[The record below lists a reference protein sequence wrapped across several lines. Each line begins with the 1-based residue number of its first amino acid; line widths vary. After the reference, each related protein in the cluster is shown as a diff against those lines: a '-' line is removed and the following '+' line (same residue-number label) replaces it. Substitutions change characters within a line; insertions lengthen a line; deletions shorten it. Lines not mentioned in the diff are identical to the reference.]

1 MWRLVRGLAGA
12 VMCETR
18 DLGIKWP
25 HCNTLTF
32 EADRNIDI
40 RCVSPTDVKK
50 MLLQP
55 EQSPER
61 FGQQSMNM
69 KN

>member
-1 MWRLVRGLAGA
+1 
-12 VMCETR
+12 MCETR

-25 HCNTLTF
+25 HWNTLTF

-50 MLLQP
+50 RLW
-55 EQSPER
+55 
-61 FGQQSMNM
+61 QQAGTGNW
-69 KN
+69 KK

>member
-1 MWRLVRGLAGA
+1 
-12 VMCETR
+12 MCETR

-25 HCNTLTF
+25 HWNTLTF

-40 RCVSPTDVKK
+40 RYVCPTDVKK
-50 MLLQP
+50 MRLQP
-55 EQSPER
+55 EQSPGR
-61 FGQQSMNM
+61 SGQQSMNM